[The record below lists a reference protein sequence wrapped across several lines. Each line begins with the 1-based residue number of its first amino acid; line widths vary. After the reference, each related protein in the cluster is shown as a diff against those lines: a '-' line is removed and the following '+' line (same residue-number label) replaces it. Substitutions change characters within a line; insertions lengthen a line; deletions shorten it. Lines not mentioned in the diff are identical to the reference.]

1 MTVDHDS
8 GSSGNTPLKR
18 RAVLGGAIGAA
29 GAATLGWGGYELLN
43 KPENSTAAQASEPT
57 PLSGPTDRRK
67 LEIAILVAPGYWP
80 VDIVSA
86 YTAFGMMPGVNT
98 HLVWKNTDEV
108 VIGVPTFPTRPTTS
122 YENCPHDLD
131 VLYAGAT
138 SSTNFED
145 TQTLEFLAD
154 RGARA
159 RWIAGSCTG
168 PLLLGAAGLFK
179 GYRATANF
187 QAVHLLPY
195 VGAIYSPGNVVEDRN
210 RITAGPATGGFEIA
224 VRLIQILYGD
234 EAAREAILQA
244 EYAPAPLFNVG
255 TPELAGP
262 ELTART
268 KARTAPM
275 IGSLQEVMKRVATR
289 LHVS

>member
-8 GSSGNTPLKR
+8 GSSGDTPLKR

-29 GAATLGWGGYELLN
+29 GAAALGWSGYELLH
-43 KPENSTAAQASEPT
+43 KPENPTTAHVSEGT
-57 PLSGPTDRRK
+57 PLPSPFDGRK

-86 YTAFGMMPGVNT
+86 YTAFGMIPGVNP
-98 HLVWKNTDEV
+98 HLVWKNTDE

-122 YENCPHDLD
+122 YEDCPRDLD

-138 SSTNFED
+138 ASTNFED
-145 TQTLEFLAD
+145 AQTLEFLAD

-187 QAVHLLPY
+187 QAAHLLPY
-195 VGAIYSPGNVVEDRN
+195 VGAIHSPGNVVEDRN

-224 VRLIQILYGD
+224 VRLIQAIYGD
-234 EAAREAILQA
+234 EAARETILQA
-244 EYAPAPLFNVG
+244 EYAPTPLFDVG
-255 TPELAGP
+255 TPALAGP

-275 IGSLQEVMKRVATR
+275 IASLQEVMKRVATR
-289 LHVS
+289 LQVS

>member
-1 MTVDHDS
+1 MTVDHDG
-8 GSSGNTPLKR
+8 GSSDNTPLRR
-18 RAVLGGAIGAA
+18 RAILGSAIGAA
-29 GAATLGWGGYELLN
+29 GVAALGWGGYELLN
-43 KPENSTAAQASEPT
+43 KPENSTAAPASEGTPPPPPT
-57 PLSGPTDRRK
+57 YGRK
-67 LEIAILVAPGYWP
+67 FEVAILVAPGYWP

-86 YTAFGMMPGVNT
+86 YTAFGMIPGVNA

-108 VIGVPTFPTRPTTS
+108 IGVPAYPTRPTTT
-122 YENCPHDLD
+122 YENCPRDLD
-131 VLYAGAT
+131 VLYVGAT
-138 SSTNFED
+138 SSTNYED
-145 TQTLEFLAD
+145 TETLDFLAD

-159 RWIAGSCTG
+159 RWVAGSCTG

-195 VGAIYSPGNVVEDRN
+195 VGAIHAPGNVVEDRN

-224 VRLIQILYGD
+224 VRLIQATYGD

-244 EYAPAPLFNVG
+244 EYAPTPLFDVG

-268 KARTAPM
+268 RARTAPM
-275 IGSLQEVMKRVATR
+275 IDSLQEVMKRVATR
-289 LHVS
+289 LQAS